1 MHRANTMFWQY
12 CARKYPR
19 FFGPVRVLEVGS
31 YDVNGSVR
39 QFFPHPTE
47 YVGVDWRPGPGVD
60 HVSLA
65 HHLKLNPGFDTV
77 ISASMLEHDPH
88 WKLSLPRMVKHM
100 APDGIML
107 LSWGA
112 ALNPPHE
119 LHTATDGCFH
129 SLPAK
134 LVIDE
139 LERIGLYVHEFRYE
153 YRLPFL
159 DREAKRKLCRGCVA
173 LVAFMDEKYASGARV
188 IDKLLAADR
197 P

>member
-1 MHRANTMFWQY
+1 MHRANTLFWQY
-12 CARKYPR
+12 CAAKYPR
-19 FFGPVRVLEVGS
+19 HFGAVRVLEVGS

-39 QFFPHPTE
+39 QFFPNSTE

-60 HVSLA
+60 HVAFA
-65 HHLKLNPGFDTV
+65 HKLKLPGRFDTV
-77 ISASMLEHDPH
+77 ISASMLEHDPF
-88 WKLSLPRMVKHM
+88 WILSLPRMARHM
-100 APDGIML
+100 AEDGIML

-119 LHTATDGCFH
+119 LHTAPDGLFH
-129 SLPAK
+129 CLPAQPVLDALK
-134 LVIDE
+134 S
-139 LERIGLYVHEFRYE
+139 IGLYVHEFRYE

-159 DREAKRKLCRGCVA
+159 DAEAKRKLCRGCVA
-173 LVAFMDEKYASGARV
+173 AVAFKDAKHASGARV